1 MLTPDE
7 VARKLRVR
15 TSTVLGWLRTGR
27 LGGVK
32 IGGRAGW
39 RIPPE
44 ELERFIRE
52 MYRPPRTGV
61 SKPTNPWI
69 ADQR

>member
-7 VARKLRVR
+7 VARQLRVR
-15 TSTVLGWLRTGR
+15 TSTVLGGLRTGR

-52 MYRPPRTGV
+52 MYRPPRTGGEQAH
-61 SKPTNPWI
+61 KPV
-69 ADQR
+69 DR

>member
-1 MLTPDE
+1 MLTPEE

-27 LGGVK
+27 LGGMK

-44 ELERFIRE
+44 EVERFIRE
-52 MYRPPRTGV
+52 MYRPPHIG
-61 SKPTNPWI
+61 
-69 ADQR
+69 AQREHKGGR